1 MDVSIVHRARAVL
14 DREIHDGSQVAQGV
28 QAHERLR
35 LEPQPCA
42 RGSVEHPDR
51 DMEAVA
57 SLVAGHMAAQH
68 VRTGAALLSFD
79 QDVLSEEWMPRV
91 LHSP

>member
-1 MDVSIVHRARAVL
+1 MDVSIVHRARAIL
-14 DREIHDGSQVAQGV
+14 NREIQDSSQVVQGV
-28 QAHERLR
+28 EGHEGLR
-35 LEPQPCA
+35 RESHACA
-42 RGSVEHPDR
+42 GSVEHPDR

-68 VRTGAALLSFD
+68 VRAGAALLSFD